1 MHQTAVVEAAER
13 IYSELLA
20 LKIDVLLDDRDVRPG
35 VKFKDADLLGTPLRI
50 TLSEKNLKEGKA
62 ELKVRS
68 EREASYI
75 PLDQAPAIIMETIKE
90 HYDSIK

>member
-1 MHQTAVVEAAER
+1 
-13 IYSELLA
+13 
-20 LKIDVLLDDRDVRPG
+20 
-35 VKFKDADLLGTPLRI
+35 
-50 TLSEKNLKEGKA
+50 LSEKNLKEGKA

-75 PLDQAPAIIMETIKE
+75 PLDKAPAIIMETIKE